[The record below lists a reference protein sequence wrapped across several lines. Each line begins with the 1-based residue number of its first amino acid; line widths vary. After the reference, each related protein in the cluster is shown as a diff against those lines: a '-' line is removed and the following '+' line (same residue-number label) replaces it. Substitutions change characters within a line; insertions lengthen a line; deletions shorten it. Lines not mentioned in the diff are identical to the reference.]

1 MVIMKTAIE
10 SLQNLVPNLM
20 ETAVIPGVS
29 LAIVQKDAVWQ
40 AQWGVTNATTRQP
53 VTADT
58 WFQAASLSKPVF
70 AYAAL
75 QLALAGQL
83 DLDTPLITYLSPAQQ
98 SSDLL
103 FDHIVNDDRLQQI
116 TARHVL
122 SHTPGFPNWAPQ
134 GETLKSSFTPGARF
148 SYSGEGYQFLQR
160 VVEQIVD
167 QPAHDWIRAT
177 LLTPL
182 GITDASFTGLKTNE
196 QIAFGHDK
204 AGQPGDFWEIDQ
216 MGAAYSLHCSAA
228 AFAQFLVAVLR
239 PSPLTNLLFSPQ
251 IQVNDNSSY
260 AADWPNLAAPT
271 NPRVGWGLGF
281 GLQTGPDGEFF
292 WHWGD
297 NGTFKACTMGQ
308 IGAETAVAV
317 FTNSQNGDALWQPIL
332 ETIFAT
338 TDWPALDW
346 LNG

>member
-1 MVIMKTAIE
+1 MVMMKTAIE

-29 LAIVQKDAVWQ
+29 LAIVQNDDIWQ
-40 AQWGVTNATTRQP
+40 AQWGVSNATTRQP

-70 AYAAL
+70 AYAVL
-75 QLALAGQL
+75 QLVLAGQL

-98 SSDLL
+98 SSNLL
-103 FDHIVNDDRLQQI
+103 FDHIVNDDRLRQI

-122 SHTPGFPNWAPQ
+122 SHTPGFPNWAAK
-134 GETLKSSFTPGARF
+134 GETLKSSFTPGTRF
-148 SYSGEGYQFLQR
+148 SYSGEGYQLLQR
-160 VVEQIVD
+160 VVEHIVA

-182 GITDASFTGLKTNE
+182 SMTDASFTGLKTDE

-204 AGQPGDFWEIDQ
+204 AGQPVNFWEIDQ
-216 MGAAYSLHCSAA
+216 MGAAFSLHCSAA
-228 AFAQFLVAVLR
+228 AFAQFLLAALR
-239 PSPLTNLLFSPQ
+239 PSPLTNLMLSPQ

-260 AADWPNLAAPT
+260 DDDWPNLDAPT
-271 NPRVGWGLGF
+271 NPRVGWSLGF
-281 GLQTGPDGEFF
+281 GLQTGPDGESF

-297 NGTFKACTMGQ
+297 NGTFKACTVGQ
-308 IGAETAVAV
+308 VESGTAVAI

-346 LNG
+346 LNR

>member
-1 MVIMKTAIE
+1 MSISAIGDK
-10 SLQNLVPNLM
+10 LKIIVPELM

-29 LAIVQKDAVWQ
+29 LALVQNDDIWQ
-40 AQWGVTNATTRQP
+40 AQWGVINATTQQP
-53 VTADT
+53 VTAET

-75 QLALAGQL
+75 QLVLAGQL
-83 DLDTPLITYLSPAQQ
+83 DLDRPLITYLPPEQQ
-98 SSDLL
+98 NSDLL
-103 FDHIVNDDRLQQI
+103 FDHIINDDRVQQI
-116 TARHVL
+116 TARHAL
-122 SHTPGFPNWAPQ
+122 SHTPGFPNWA
-134 GETLKSSFTPGARF
+134 EKDENLKTSFMPGARF

-160 VVEQIVD
+160 VVEHIVG

-182 GITDASFTGLKTNE
+182 GMTDASFTGLKTNE

-204 AGQPGDFWEIDQ
+204 TGQPVDFWEIAE

-228 AFAQFLVAVLR
+228 AFAQFLLAALR
-239 PSPLTNLLFSPQ
+239 PSPLTNLMLSPQ

-260 AADWPNLAAPT
+260 ADDWPNLDAPT
-271 NPRVGWGLGF
+271 NPHVGWGLGF
-281 GLQTGPDGEFF
+281 GLQTGMDGDFF

-297 NGTFKACTMGQ
+297 NGTFKACTVGQ
-308 IGAETAVAV
+308 VASGTAVVV
-317 FTNSQNGDALWQPIL
+317 FTNSQNGGALWQPIL
-332 ETIFAT
+332 ETTFGI

-346 LNG
+346 LNR